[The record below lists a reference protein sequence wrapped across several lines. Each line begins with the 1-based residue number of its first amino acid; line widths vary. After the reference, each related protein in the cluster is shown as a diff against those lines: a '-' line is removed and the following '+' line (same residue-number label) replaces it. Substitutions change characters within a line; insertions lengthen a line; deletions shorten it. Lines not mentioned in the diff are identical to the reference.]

1 MWKEQKK
8 DWNLQSDIDQIN
20 FDNSQQIL
28 SFKATCFTC
37 TQDFKQKY

>member
-1 MWKEQKK
+1 MWREKKK

-28 SFKATCFTC
+28 PAKATCFVC
-37 TQDFKQKY
+37 IQNLK